1 MNKKGEVLANCIYG
15 YDSGAKLIEEDNAE
29 EDHSDDSFDITTIFE
44 ERPISEGL
52 AILSVGDRFG
62 FIDNKGNVKV
72 PLKYT
77 AVTPF
82 ENGIASVRDQNGKW
96 MKIYKK
102 DL

>member
-1 MNKKGEVLANCIYG
+1 M
-15 YDSGAKLIEEDNAE
+15 
-29 EDHSDDSFDITTIFE
+29 IFIQINTNIIE

-82 ENGIASVRDQNGKW
+82 ENGIAYVRDQDGKW
-96 MKIYKK
+96 VKIYKK